1 MCFYPLPFCFSQ
13 VRSQEDQSEKENQ
26 QSTVWWGF
34 LFWGMCD
41 FFDTDLFVIVKMCWL
56 SVKAREIV
64 RVHKCTTWPN
74 ICGQQ
79 QHLYAPITVYSLLI
93 LVPGCRDLLPSAI
106 DVEPQGLAGSFK
118 GVKWMS
124 GLCEGQSKFL
134 HSKLGKHFFKDLMA
148 LYSGTLFFWNAF
160 PKRLTHSWKHI
171 ISKISRFLL
180 IGWLHL
186 QCFWT
191 YFWSHSKI
199 LDLFCVFVKYFT
211 HW

>member
-1 MCFYPLPFCFSQ
+1 MHYMT
-13 VRSQEDQSEKENQ
+13 KHM
-26 QSTVWWGF
+26 W
-34 LFWGMCD
+34 
-41 FFDTDLFVIVKMCWL
+41 
-56 SVKAREIV
+56 
-64 RVHKCTTWPN
+64 TTTTF
-74 ICGQQ
+74 ICS
-79 QHLYAPITVYSLLI
+79 YNSLLTSDFGTW
-93 LVPGCRDLLPSAI
+93 LQGLQLPSAI

-134 HSKLGKHFFKDLMA
+134 HSKLGKHFFNDLMA

-191 YFWSHSKI
+191 YF
-199 LDLFCVFVKYFT
+199 
-211 HW
+211 